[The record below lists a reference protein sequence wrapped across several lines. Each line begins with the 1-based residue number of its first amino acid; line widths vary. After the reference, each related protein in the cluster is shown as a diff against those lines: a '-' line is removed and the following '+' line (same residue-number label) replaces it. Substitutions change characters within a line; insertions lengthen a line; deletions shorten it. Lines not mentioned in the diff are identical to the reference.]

1 MFPKK
6 TSLTF
11 DLPVLIS
18 EPILS
23 EGTDMVAILEED
35 GWTAVS
41 EDGSRSAQF
50 EHTIL
55 ITSDGC
61 EILTLPEKEFE
72 NAIMV
77 KTT

>member
-1 MFPKK
+1 
-6 TSLTF
+6 
-11 DLPVLIS
+11 
-18 EPILS
+18 
-23 EGTDMVAILEED
+23 MVAILEED

-61 EILTLPEKEFE
+61 EILTLSEKEFE
-72 NAIMV
+72 KRHHGKKDVI
-77 KTT
+77 